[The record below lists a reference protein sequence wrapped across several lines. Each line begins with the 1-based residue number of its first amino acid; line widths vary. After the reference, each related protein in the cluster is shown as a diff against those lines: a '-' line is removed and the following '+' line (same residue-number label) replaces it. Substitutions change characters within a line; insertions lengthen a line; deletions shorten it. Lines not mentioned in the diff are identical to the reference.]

1 VSNPLYYFKS
11 GNIKIKFTKIEAGVD
26 IYVTAGGNV
35 RNMTEAMV
43 PNNATVKVNE
53 EFKID

>member
-11 GNIKIKFTKIEAGVD
+11 GNVKIKFTKIEAGVD